1 MLWVSCDPGSGY
13 DGEGEAL
20 LILWVQTMTIT
31 AATLHI
37 TQERCR
43 GAVIMMLLLQ
53 LFYNLCSSEKWNIP
67 YSQSSTKLP
76 VIMSSC
82 HHVIMSLIPHFQRF
96 HELNNWLTNNI
107 RTFRSALRTWTISI
121 SHEINYEGRHFLKYL
136 VILIIKSYFF
146 CISCL

>member
-43 GAVIMMLLLQ
+43 GAGTIMLLLQ
-53 LFYNLCSSEKWNIP
+53 LFYILCSAEK
-67 YSQSSTKLP
+67 
-76 VIMSSC
+76 
-82 HHVIMSLIPHFQRF
+82 
-96 HELNNWLTNNI
+96 
-107 RTFRSALRTWTISI
+107 
-121 SHEINYEGRHFLKYL
+121 
-136 VILIIKSYFF
+136 
-146 CISCL
+146 